1 LIAPVVSLII
11 NYEVFLMILTHEQ
24 RKAVEA
30 GHNIPLTVDG
40 IDCVI
45 VRADIFEKVRAVL
58 PDGLSHDELDA
69 LLAISAEGSDWMDP
83 AMDIY
88 DEYDKHR

>member
-1 LIAPVVSLII
+1 
-11 NYEVFLMILTHEQ
+11 MTLTADQ

-30 GHNIPLTVDG
+30 GQKVALNIDGIECVLLRADLFAKVEAAVVDG
-40 IDCVI
+40 LTH
-45 VRADIFEKVRAVL
+45 E
-58 PDGLSHDELDA
+58 ELDA
-69 LLAISAEGSDWMDP
+69 MLAISADGSDWMDP